1 MSPSS
6 EQLAICCSLNGLK
19 AVSKTGPLCPL
30 NNETVSG
37 AFPVSLTGMTA
48 NAPPPEDSQLTEMYF
63 PLV

>member
-48 NAPPPEDSQLTEMYF
+48 NAPPPEDF
-63 PLV
+63 N